1 MYEIVLIF
9 FKEIF
14 VCDFY
19 IWIGYDDE
27 VDWVLNDIICYL
39 YVNYKYII
47 GMLLVKLNEEWLK
60 MYLILKLNYLNMK

>member
-27 VDWVLNDIICYL
+27 VDWGLNDIICYL

-47 GMLLVKLNEEWLK
+47 GMLLVKFNEELLK
-60 MYLILKLNYLNMK
+60 KVFNVKIVKYEVE